1 MAEEIIINTS
11 ISEPVIQAES
21 DKEDQTNKEERE
33 VLGISSVALKMAAYF
48 QYEEIQFCLAAVKEV
63 IKRQLV
69 PQCFLN
75 SKTTG

>member
-1 MAEEIIINTS
+1 MAEENIINTS

-48 QYEEIQFCLAAVKEV
+48 QYEEIPNCLAAVKQV
-63 IKRQLV
+63 IKRQ
-69 PQCFLN
+69 
-75 SKTTG
+75 